1 MMILKYQTRRT
12 SLSRVFRRYTAA
24 MKDVGA
30 PSLRERKRARTRAA
44 IFEAAMELFEERA
57 YAEVTVEDIC
67 ERAEI
72 GRATFF
78 RFYGAKGALLL
89 EFNRRLADRVR
100 GEVDAD
106 PGSVPQRLRT
116 VAAVVAGAWADSGTA
131 MRAMAFD
138 MLNLPETPVGG
149 ESLHPE
155 LIALVAEIV
164 AEGQRSGELRGQQ
177 LGAQFIAT
185 MIVTVLAGCVANWF
199 DTPDMDLRAAAGQTV
214 ELMLSGLQS

>member
-1 MMILKYQTRRT
+1 MED
-12 SLSRVFRRYTAA
+12 AA
-24 MKDVGA
+24 G
-30 PSLRERKRARTRAA
+30 PSLRERKRKRTRAV
-44 IFEAAMELFEERA
+44 IYEAAMELFEERA

-100 GEVDAD
+100 TEVDAGA
-106 PGSVPQRLRT
+106 GSAPQRLRT
-116 VAAVVAGAWADSGTA
+116 VGAVVADAWADSSAA

-138 MLNLPETPVGG
+138 MLNRPETPVGG
-149 ESLHPE
+149 ETLHPE

-164 AEGQRSGELRGQQ
+164 AEGQRNGQLRGQQ

-185 MIVTVLAGCVANWF
+185 MVVTVLAGCVANWF
-199 DTPDMDLRAAAGQTV
+199 DTPDMELRAAMVHTV
-214 ELMLSGLQS
+214 DLMLTGLQQS